1 MSEEQREK
9 EKTKRGRVEKKR
21 KRRTGCKSN
30 QKAID
35 HSPDTCATIA
45 PVETSCQPESCFTS
59 QEPQVDKIGDY
70 FFQHNKI
77 YKVGMKLPDQY
88 RFYFSVFCDLN
99 M

>member
-21 KRRTGCKSN
+21 KRTGCKSN
-30 QKAID
+30 QKAIAYS
-35 HSPDTCATIA
+35 HDTCATIA
-45 PVETSCQPESCFTS
+45 PVESSCQAESYFTS

-77 YKVGMKLPDQY
+77 YKVGMKLPDEY
-88 RFYFSVFCDLN
+88 RFYFSVFYDLN